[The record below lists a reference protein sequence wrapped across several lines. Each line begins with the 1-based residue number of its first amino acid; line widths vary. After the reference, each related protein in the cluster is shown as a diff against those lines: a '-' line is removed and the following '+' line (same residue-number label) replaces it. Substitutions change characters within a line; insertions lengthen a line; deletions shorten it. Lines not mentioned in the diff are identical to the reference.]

1 MDNIFTYT
9 RAEAI
14 ADGVQ
19 FECPLA
25 KDAGFKFPVFI
36 TCGVNSL
43 IEESLTYGLND
54 FNGVMWDI
62 LMVLFATIKANKTT
76 GLKQLSFPVVIN
88 WDDKQTKTFT
98 FISEVGALDFDKPEP
113 AITIMLPD
121 ED

>member
-9 RAEAI
+9 REEAI

-36 TCGVNSL
+36 TCGVNNL

-76 GLKQLSFPVVIN
+76 GLKRLSFPVVIN

-98 FISEVGALDFDKPEP
+98 FMSEVGALDFDKPEP